1 MPFAPVEA
9 PQQHHAMNSARGWHG
24 LGSFDDLPIQF
35 KASLAS
41 ALLLICLLA
50 LGANAYLT
58 STRSAAG
65 LRVLSSELV
74 PKQQAF
80 SDVSDAVVATHMK
93 IFRYVSWASNGVS
106 EKLLKP
112 LEDEINAELDASS
125 GLIAALTQRP
135 GLSDEEKSALQQL
148 VAKWQNCKA
157 QARDTIDV
165 ARTDAPMA
173 TMMIGQTDDSFEA
186 VDIDLRKTSQA
197 LVAKANALQNQ
208 LSSDAEQNQR
218 VVVWVTLLGL
228 LISVV
233 VAVVIGRSIV
243 RPIRSITDVMQRL
256 SAGEIDVPIDQGTRR
271 DEIGQMAQAIDV
283 FRRNI
288 IDKHAVE
295 QTLAEAIEAIT
306 EGFSLYDAEDRLVV
320 CNSHYREMFAYGPDT
335 VMPGTRF
342 EHIVGSAV
350 GRGVIKE
357 AGDGQAWLA
366 ERLERHR
373 NPAGPHVQH
382 RSDGRWV
389 RVSERLTAAGGVVAT
404 YTDITEL
411 KSREAELD
419 RAHAQVSAL
428 NETLRSDNRRMEGEL
443 DVTRRLQMML
453 LPTLEELR
461 QVDGLEIACH
471 MQAALEVGGDYY
483 DVLQHQGRVKIGI
496 GDVTGHG
503 LESGVVMLMTQAI
516 VRALLTSGETDHV
529 RFLSVLNTALY
540 GNVQRMGSDKNLTL
554 CLLDYAAGELKISG
568 QHEHVIVLRRDGAVE
583 MVDTIDLGFP
593 IGLAEEIAAFV
604 GQAKVQLLP
613 GDGVVLYTDGVTEAE
628 NMAREQYGLARLAAV
643 LKAHWA
649 GPAEAIKQAVVA
661 DLKRYIGAQNVY
673 DDITL
678 VVAKQT

>member
-1 MPFAPVEA
+1 
-9 PQQHHAMNSARGWHG
+9 MNPTRRRPGHG
-24 LGSFDDLPIQF
+24 RFDDLPIQL

-65 LRVLSSELV
+65 LQVLSGELV

-80 SDVSDAVVATHMK
+80 ADVGDAVAATHMK
-93 IFRYVSWASNGVS
+93 IFRLVSWASNGIS
-106 EKLLKP
+106 DKLLMP
-112 LEDEINAELDASS
+112 LEAEITAELDASS
-125 GLIAALTQRP
+125 ERIAALTRRP
-135 GLSDEEKSALQQL
+135 DLSDDERPALQEL
-148 VAKWQNCKA
+148 LSKWQSCRS

-173 TMMIGQTDDSFEA
+173 TMMIGQTDDSFGA
-186 VDIDLRKTSQA
+186 VDADLRKMSQA
-197 LVAKANALQNQ
+197 LAAKANALQDR
-208 LSSDAEQNQR
+208 LSSDAQRNQQ

-228 LISVV
+228 LISIV
-233 VAVVIGRSIV
+233 VAVVIGRAIV
-243 RPIRSITDVMQRL
+243 RPIRSITNVMQRL
-256 SAGEIDVPIDQGTRR
+256 SAGEIDVPMDQGTRR

-335 VMPGTRF
+335 VTPGMPF
-342 EHIVGSAV
+342 ERIVGAAV
-350 GRGVIKE
+350 GRVVIDG

-366 ERLERHR
+366 ERIHRHR
-373 NPAGPHVQH
+373 NPTGPHIQH

-411 KSREAELD
+411 KGREAELD
-419 RAHAQVSAL
+419 RAHAQVTAL
-428 NETLRSDNRRMEGEL
+428 NEKLRSDNRRMEGEL

-453 LPTLEELR
+453 LPTLEELQ
-461 QVDGLEIACH
+461 QVQGLDIACH

-483 DVLQHQGRVKIGI
+483 DVLQHDGRVKIGI

-516 VRALLTSGETDHV
+516 VRALLTSGETDPV

-554 CLLDYAAGELKISG
+554 CLLDYAAGEFKVSG
-568 QHEHVIVLRRDGAVE
+568 QHEQVIVLRRDGTVE
-583 MVDTIDLGFP
+583 WVDTIDLGFP
-593 IGLAEEIAAFV
+593 IGLEGEIAEFIA
-604 GQAKVQLLP
+604 QTTLQLQP

-628 NMAREQYGLARLAAV
+628 DMTREQYGQERLAAV
-643 LKAHWA
+643 LQANWDR
-649 GPAEAIKQAVVA
+649 PAEAIKQAVVA
-661 DLKRYIGAQNVY
+661 DLKRFIGAQNVF

>member
-1 MPFAPVEA
+1 
-9 PQQHHAMNSARGWHG
+9 MNLAARWSRRGRFG
-24 LGSFDDLPIQF
+24 DLPIQL

-50 LGANAYLT
+50 LGAHAYLT

-65 LRVLSSELV
+65 LHVLSGELV

-80 SDVSDAVVATHMK
+80 ADVGDAVVATHMK
-93 IFRYVSWASNGVS
+93 IFRLVSWASNGVS
-106 EKLLKP
+106 DKLLMP
-112 LEDEINAELDASS
+112 LEAEISAELDAASER
-125 GLIAALTQRP
+125 IAALLQRSD
-135 GLSDEEKSALQQL
+135 LSDDERPALQEL
-148 VAKWQNCKA
+148 LTKWKSCKA

-186 VDIDLRKTSQA
+186 VDADLRKMSLA
-197 LVAKANALQNQ
+197 LAAKASTLQSQ
-208 LSSDAEQNQR
+208 LSTDAQRNQQ

-228 LISVV
+228 LMSVV

-256 SAGEIDVPIDQGTRR
+256 SAGEIDVPVDQGTRR

-295 QTLAEAIEAIT
+295 RTLAESIEAIT
-306 EGFSLYDAEDRLVV
+306 EGFSLYDAEDRMVV
-320 CNSHYREMFAYGPDT
+320 CNSHYREMFSYGPDT
-335 VMPGTRF
+335 VRPGMTF
-342 EHIVGSAV
+342 ESIVGAAA
-350 GRGVIKE
+350 GRVVIDGT
-357 AGDGQAWLA
+357 GDGQAWLA
-366 ERLERHR
+366 QRIERHR
-373 NPAGPHVQH
+373 NPTGPHLQH
-382 RSDGRWV
+382 RSDGRWI

-411 KSREAELD
+411 KSREADLD
-419 RAHAQVSAL
+419 RAHAQVTAL
-428 NETLRSDNRRMEGEL
+428 NEKLRSDNLRMEGEL

-453 LPTLEELR
+453 LPTLEELQ
-461 QVDGLEIACH
+461 QVRGLDIACH

-483 DVLQHQGRVKIGI
+483 DVLQYEGRVKIGI

-516 VRALLTSGETDHV
+516 VRALLSSGELDPV
-529 RFLSVLNTALY
+529 RFLSVLNRALY

-554 CLLDYAAGELKISG
+554 CLLDYDQGEVKVSG
-568 QHEHVIVLRRDGAVE
+568 QHEQVIVLRRDGSVE
-583 MVDTIDLGFP
+583 WVDTIDLGFP
-593 IGLAEEIAAFV
+593 IGLEGEIADFV
-604 GQAKVQLLP
+604 AQTTLHLQP

-628 NMAREQYGLARLAAV
+628 DMTREQYGLERLAAV
-643 LKAHWA
+643 LQAHWA
-649 GPAEAIKQAVVA
+649 QSAEAIKQAVVS
-661 DLKRYIGAQNVY
+661 DLKRFIGAQNVY